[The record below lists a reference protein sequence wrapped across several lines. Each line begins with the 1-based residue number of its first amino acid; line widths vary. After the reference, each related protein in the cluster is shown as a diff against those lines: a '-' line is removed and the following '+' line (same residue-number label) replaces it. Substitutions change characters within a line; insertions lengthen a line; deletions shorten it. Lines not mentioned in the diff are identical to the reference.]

1 MSPSQRPSRRKAAEQ
16 TPEEAAATVV
26 KVLASLGQGDVVSLG
41 AVNLVGV
48 GASAAWTATAK
59 HEGVDSAGAGPS
71 DELWSLTVTSDVGW
85 YAVITQDCDIVRH
98 PDIEPALVVCPLKFV
113 TDAQWQALRSGPT
126 SPREFPFPTG
136 RGLPTKE
143 GHQLVADLRFVT
155 SVDKTALLHASVETK
170 KPLTGPQRAAFG
182 RWVGARFA
190 RVPHPD
196 VLEKDVLP
204 KAADV
209 IRKLA
214 ARYAAGDTSDPEVR
228 LVGATERWYLGGND
242 RRVLFIPMLT
252 EADARAAKLW
262 VAKSGEFDEASI
274 AAAAKRLA
282 TKLRAGLPAGGGYTC
297 AVKPATL
304 HGTTAADLLE
314 WSEWVVEAP
323 TDPLT

>member
-1 MSPSQRPSRRKAAEQ
+1 
-16 TPEEAAATVV
+16 
-26 KVLASLGQGDVVSLG
+26 
-41 AVNLVGV
+41 
-48 GASAAWTATAK
+48 
-59 HEGVDSAGAGPS
+59 
-71 DELWSLTVTSDVGW
+71 
-85 YAVITQDCDIVRH
+85 
-98 PDIEPALVVCPLKFV
+98 
-113 TDAQWQALRSGPT
+113 
-126 SPREFPFPTG
+126 
-136 RGLPTKE
+136 
-143 GHQLVADLRFVT
+143 
-155 SVDKTALLHASVETK
+155 
-170 KPLTGPQRAAFG
+170 
-182 RWVGARFA
+182 
-190 RVPHPD
+190 
-196 VLEKDVLP
+196 LEKDVLP